1 MKKAEKDYK
10 KQMDVSM
17 KKHRKEMTK
26 KIKNVR
32 SNNSKEFW
40 KLMRKVTYRKQPN
53 ISIDT
58 LFDFFKTLNQNP
70 TNDGDG
76 ETVLPE
82 IDENLVNNLNIEING
97 HTSEEILHC
106 VKNLKNEKACG
117 DDIIKN
123 EYIKSS
129 IDVFLTV
136 YLKLFN
142 CIFDSRYYP

>member
-1 MKKAEKDYK
+1 L
-10 KQMDVSM
+10 
-17 KKHRKEMTK
+17 
-26 KIKNVR
+26 
-32 SNNSKEFW
+32 F
-40 KLMRKVTYRKQPN
+40 
-53 ISIDT
+53 T

-76 ETVLPE
+76 ATVLPE

-97 HTSEEILHC
+97 HIKSEEILHC
-106 VKNLKNEKACG
+106 AKNLKNEKACG

-129 IDVFLTV
+129 IDVFLPV

-142 CIFDSRYYP
+142 CIFDSGIIPESWLTGNVKPIWQQACLECYFGGSLQNVHFVYVDRKFRLAVTEGHSFNI